1 MVSSSVTADLPTKAT
16 LQLSA
21 GTAAWLGGKPILLGL
36 GRGVTFAA
44 SSACLLG
51 DLE

>member
-1 MVSSSVTADLPTKAT
+1 MVSTSVTADLPTKT
-16 LQLSA
+16 KLQLSA

-36 GRGVTFAA
+36 QRGIAFVG